1 MHLCLII
8 ISKQNTKKMLKK
20 SALLF
25 TLLVINVKLISAQTL
40 SIGPVIGMN
49 VSTINVAPNTKS
61 LLGLSIGAFAN
72 YSVNDHFGLSAK
84 FIYSQ
89 LGTDFN
95 INSDYLRFH
104 YIQMPLT
111 AVYYFGD
118 AGNQFRP
125 KIFAGPYV
133 GTLLKANY
141 KKGIEVIG
149 TDGQTVYNKIDV
161 GGLIGA
167 GFNYRIQSRTWL
179 NVDAGFSKGF
189 TDITKTAAN
198 NYHNLAFGLNIGISF
213 PVGND

>member
-1 MHLCLII
+1 
-8 ISKQNTKKMLKK
+8 MLKK
-20 SALLF
+20 STLLF
-25 TLLVINVKLISAQTL
+25 AFILINVKLVTAQTL
-40 SIGPVIGMN
+40 SIGPIIGGN
-49 VSTINVAPNTKS
+49 ISTINAAPNTKS
-61 LLGLSIGAFAN
+61 LLGLSVGAFAN
-72 YSVNDHFGLSAK
+72 YSVNDHLGLSAK
-84 FIYSQ
+84 LLYSQ

-125 KIFAGPYV
+125 KLFVGPYI

-141 KKGIEVIG
+141 KKGVEIIG
-149 TDGQTVYNKIDV
+149 SDGKTVYNKIDA

-179 NVDAGFSKGF
+179 NVDAGYSQGF
-189 TDITKTAAN
+189 TDITKSSDL
-198 NYHNLAFGLNIGISF
+198 NYKNSAFSLNVGVSF
-213 PVGND
+213 PVGKD